1 MNLLFVHQGFPGQY
15 IHVLRALAGQGH
27 QIVGLGMTES
37 SSAIPN
43 GIQYFKYG
51 TSKGNQPGL
60 HPWVL
65 DIETKVIRGEACAD
79 AATLRQTK

>member
-51 TSKGNQPGL
+51 TSQSARITPLGTRHRRK
-60 HPWVL
+60 
-65 DIETKVIRGEACAD
+65 
-79 AATLRQTK
+79 